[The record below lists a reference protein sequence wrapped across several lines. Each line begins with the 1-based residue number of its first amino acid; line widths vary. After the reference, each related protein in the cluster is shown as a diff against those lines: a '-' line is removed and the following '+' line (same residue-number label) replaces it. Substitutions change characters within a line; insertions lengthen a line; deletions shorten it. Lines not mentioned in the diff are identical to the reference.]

1 MAKKK
6 SKTLDRVP
14 ETYLTDQALEHWNK
28 IMPVLISDGVVK
40 QVDVP
45 IIEAGC
51 EMYARYLHSLELD
64 EGDDAIKY
72 LKMYIAIVEKYGATQ
87 KARHTMKLETAAVKE
102 KKEDAEI
109 MKEFAER

>member
-1 MAKKK
+1 MARKK

-14 ETYLTDQALEHWNK
+14 ETYLTGEARSHWDR
-28 IMPVLISDGVVK
+28 IMPVLISDGVIK
-40 QVDVP
+40 QIDVP

-64 EGDDAIKY
+64 EGDDAVRY

-87 KARHTMKLETAAVKE
+87 KARHAMKLETAAVRE

-109 MKEFAER
+109 MQEFANR